1 MINKY
6 DQSNNSTREHMIYAN
21 LDKQKLLQ
29 AAEQISLEQFK
40 EYGSIR
46 VSFRTELI
54 MLCQAILSRQASP
67 NTHKTH

>member
-29 AAEQISLEQFK
+29 TAEQISL
-40 EYGSIR
+40 
-46 VSFRTELI
+46 
-54 MLCQAILSRQASP
+54 
-67 NTHKTH
+67 